1 MRALF
6 IVVITLGL
14 HACGIGSGTEDG
26 STSISA
32 EVDSAEQPNNA
43 PSVNA
48 GDDQIVDVG
57 DVVTISA
64 SGTTDADGDELAYAW
79 SIESRPIGSEASLA
93 DAAAEATTFTADIV
107 GEYVV
112 QLQVSDA
119 TEAGEPDSVMIT
131 AEASNVAPVANAGQD
146 QNVFTGEVVT
156 LDGSVSNDADDD
168 LITYSWTLASIPQDS
183 SATLSDSEIVNP
195 TFIAD
200 VEGQYSAD
208 LIVAD
213 AEKQSPSDTVVIM
226 AATANSAPMANAGSD
241 QNVAINSLV
250 VLDGS
255 ASSDA
260 DDDGLIYNWNINDLP
275 ENSEAQL
282 DDSTAASPSFT
293 ADVAGSYSINLVVND
308 GIVDSAPDAVL
319 VVAATLN
326 SAPIA
331 NAGEDLDVF
340 VGGEVTLDGS
350 ASNDAD
356 ADPLTY
362 GWIFSSIPDGSAS
375 ELLTA
380 NQQIA
385 TFTADSSGVYVV
397 KLTVNDG
404 ELSSEPDTVSVV
416 ALESDSALS
425 LFETDATLG
434 SQILAWPY
442 SSTRSFTII
451 ADQFDCTL
459 ASFGLRAVGQD
470 FTIVNVNAASFS
482 TATVSFAGLA
492 ESQVISGGDGVSFSL
507 ISSPTQGTVSMDY
520 SFEVLETGDTFAI
533 SGYVNCST
541 P

>member
-43 PSVNA
+43 PSANA

-79 SIESRPIGSEASLA
+79 SIESRPSGSEASLA

-119 TEAGEPDSVMIT
+119 TETGEPDSVMIT

-380 NQQIA
+380 NEQIA
-385 TFTADSSGVYVV
+385 TFTADSGGVYVV

-482 TATVSFAGLA
+482 TATVSFAGLT

-507 ISSPTQGTVSMDY
+507 ISSPTRGTVSMDY

>member
-32 EVDSAEQPNNA
+32 EADSAEQPNNA
-43 PSVNA
+43 PSANA
-48 GDDQIVDVG
+48 GDDQTVDVG
-57 DVVTISA
+57 DVVTVSA

-79 SIESRPIGSEASLA
+79 SIESRPVGSEASLA
-93 DAAAEATTFTADIV
+93 DAAAEATTFTADMV

-119 TEAGEPDSVMIT
+119 TESGEPDSVMIT

-168 LITYSWTLASIPQDS
+168 LITYSWTLTSIPQDS
-183 SATLSDSEIVNP
+183 SATLSDSEVVSP

-200 VEGQYSAD
+200 IEGQYSAD

-213 AEKQSPSDTVVIM
+213 AEKQSPPDTVVIM

-250 VLDGS
+250 VLDGT

-260 DDDGLIYNWNINDLP
+260 DDDGLIYKWNINDLP

-282 DDSTAASPSFT
+282 DDGTAASPSFT

-319 VVAATLN
+319 VVAATSN

-340 VGGEVTLDGS
+340 VGGKVTLDGS
-350 ASNDAD
+350 ASTDAD

-362 GWIFSSIPDGSAS
+362 GWIFSSIPDGSES

-380 NQQIA
+380 NEQIA
-385 TFTADSSGVYVV
+385 TFTADSGGVYVV

-416 ALESDSALS
+416 ALESDPALS

-451 ADQFDCTL
+451 ADQFECTL
-459 ASFGLRAVGQD
+459 ASFGLKAVGQD
-470 FTIVNVNAASFS
+470 FTVVNVNAASFS
-482 TATVSFAGLA
+482 TATVSFAGLT

-507 ISSPTQGTVSMDY
+507 ISSPTPGTVSMDY

-533 SGYVNCST
+533 SGYVNCAT